1 MRMAI
6 QRDRAIRLR
15 AMYHVIH
22 LSEDVHAIN
31 DWYERVFDA
40 DVWMGRV
47 DPHWS
52 EIEADRRVALRQ

>member
-6 QRDRAIRLR
+6 QKTGPYGFGL
-15 AMYHVIH
+15 MYHVIH

-47 DPHWS
+47 TRTG
-52 EIEADRRVALRQ
+52 RRSRTATPRCST